1 LSLKEL
7 ASFQS
12 AILPENYRRNYLKLV
27 VCLYL
32 NSLSLDYSSSTA
44 NSQTINP
51 LCLFFEP
58 LTRWGW
64 DLLEMVQTPL
74 EDFCFPLYLL
84 ERFNEHRWFLLLGL
98 LLLTAKG
105 QVAAMCLLMAHFLS
119 MTFEVY
125 HLALV
130 FKETL

>member
-1 LSLKEL
+1 
-7 ASFQS
+7 
-12 AILPENYRRNYLKLV
+12 
-27 VCLYL
+27 
-32 NSLSLDYSSSTA
+32 
-44 NSQTINP
+44 
-51 LCLFFEP
+51 
-58 LTRWGW
+58 
-64 DLLEMVQTPL
+64 MVQTPS

-119 MTFEVY
+119 MTFEVF

-130 FKETL
+130 FKEILLRSFILQGLFELQKEGLFGLRTL